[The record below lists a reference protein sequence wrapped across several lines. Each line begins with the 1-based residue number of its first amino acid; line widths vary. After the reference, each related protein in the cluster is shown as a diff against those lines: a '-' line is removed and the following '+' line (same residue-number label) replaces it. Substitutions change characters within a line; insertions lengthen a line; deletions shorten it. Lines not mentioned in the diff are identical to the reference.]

1 MPRFKDL
8 GFASEMILTV
18 LVFLVSWTSN
28 PSEQGLS
35 LQQKLLSNI
44 QSSKLV
50 TDLIREEGYLFPIG
64 KRVNV
69 AFASVQGAWWWYC
82 WCSSH
87 SPSMSALHA
96 IPILLCQR
104 GDGPS
109 HLLAGGD
116 AQRLLY
122 LSPSRKT
129 VMKTAQVLEQRCHEN
144 VI

>member
-50 TDLIREEGYLFPIG
+50 TDLIREEGYLFPIR

-69 AFASVQGAWWWYC
+69 AFASVQGAW
-82 WCSSH
+82 
-87 SPSMSALHA
+87 
-96 IPILLCQR
+96 
-104 GDGPS
+104 
-109 HLLAGGD
+109 
-116 AQRLLY
+116 
-122 LSPSRKT
+122 
-129 VMKTAQVLEQRCHEN
+129 
-144 VI
+144 